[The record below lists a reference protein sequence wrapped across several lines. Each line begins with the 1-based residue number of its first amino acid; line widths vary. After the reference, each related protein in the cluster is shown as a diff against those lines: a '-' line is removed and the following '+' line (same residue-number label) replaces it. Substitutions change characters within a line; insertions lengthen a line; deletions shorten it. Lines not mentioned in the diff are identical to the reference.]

1 MGVCILPENFEE
13 LNLNYDYKKAEEEK
27 ALKEKEKLNKF
38 IQSQRIITVNEF
50 KLEKIKQKK
59 LLKKKILDKKLH
71 IINSDSILL
80 ISSNKKLLPKTETN
94 NHSESRLFLSAT
106 IKSKNM
112 I

>member
-50 KLEKIKQKK
+50 KLEKIKQK
-59 LLKKKILDKKLH
+59 
-71 IINSDSILL
+71 
-80 ISSNKKLLPKTETN
+80 
-94 NHSESRLFLSAT
+94 
-106 IKSKNM
+106 
-112 I
+112 